1 MRRAPTPFVTRM
13 TTAILCFTLL
23 AGLAACDQG
32 QTDVSDDVRRVTLGV
47 SGEALDSLAYIARE
61 EGLFEREGL
70 DVELVEFESAQAA
83 LEAMLAGE
91 VDAAL
96 CADAPIVTAVI
107 EGKPFRVITTVGTH
121 ADDIKIVARSSAGI
135 TEPTDLRGKRVGTRQ
150 GTAVHFFLHVFLVK
164 YALADTDVQ
173 LSYDTFENVTAAL
186 MSGQL
191 DAAALRQPFVSQL
204 KDALGDDFVLFEEEG
219 LYEKTMNLCVLDGEG
234 GLDTETK
241 ERLVRAFIAAEEAG
255 VEDAT
260 GQLHSDVAEA
270 MGVPE
275 EDLCDCIIVHGSVG
289 LRQSLV
295 LGFEDQARWAISSG
309 FVSAPEV
316 LDMLSV
322 VDTTVLDAVA
332 PERVT
337 VIR

>member
-1 MRRAPTPFVTRM
+1 MRQTRTTPPLRAVT
-13 TTAILCFTLL
+13 ALVCCTLL
-23 AGLAACDQG
+23 AGLVACDRG
-32 QTDVSDDVRRVTLGV
+32 VTVPDDTRSITLGV
-47 SGEALDSLAYIARE
+47 SGEALDSLAYIARD
-61 EGLFEREGL
+61 EGLFEQEGL
-70 DVELVEFESAQAA
+70 EVGFVEFDSTQAA

-96 CADAPIVTAVI
+96 CADTPIVTAAI
-107 EGKPFRVITTVGTH
+107 EGKPFRVITTIGTH
-121 ADDIKIVARSSAGI
+121 ANDIKIVARASEGI
-135 TEPTDLRGKRVGTRQ
+135 TEPSDLRGKRVGTRR
-150 GTAVHFFLHVFLVK
+150 GTAAHFFLHVFLVK

-186 MSGQL
+186 ISGQL
-191 DAAALRQPFVSQL
+191 DAVAVRQPFVSQL
-204 KDALGDDFVLFEEEG
+204 KQALGDDFVLFEEEG
-219 LYEKTMNLCVLDGEG
+219 LYEKTMNLCVPDGEG
-234 GLDTETK
+234 EPDTETK
-241 ERLVRAFIAAEEAG
+241 ERLVRAFIAAEEVG
-255 VEDAT
+255 LDDST
-260 GQLHSDVAEA
+260 GQIHSDVAEA

-275 EDLCDCIIVHGSVG
+275 EDLCDCIIVPGSVG

-295 LGFEDQARWAISSG
+295 LGFEDQARWAIGSG

-322 VDTTVLDAVA
+322 IDTTVLDTLA